1 MGWKGRMGR
10 TVAVV
15 AIVLCSVAALAGRG
29 AGAPGL
35 GNERAELRN
44 PGSLTERAPAVYRA
58 KFETSKGSFV
68 VEVHRGWAPL
78 GADRFYNLVKHGF
91 YDDCRFFRVI
101 DGLVAQAGM
110 NGDAAIQTAWSSAV
124 IADDSRR
131 EANKRGTVT
140 LASAGPNSRST
151 QFFVNLSENEKLF
164 DRQGLAPFGA
174 VVSGIEVV
182 DSLYSGY
189 GEGAPRGFGPE
200 QSRITAE
207 GNAYLKKTFPKL
219 DYVKRAFITN

>member
-1 MGWKGRMGR
+1 MGR
-10 TVAVV
+10 TGGMGWTVAVLATVLSPSLAV
-15 AIVLCSVAALAGRG
+15 AG
-29 AGAPGL
+29 
-35 GNERAELRN
+35 ERVELRN
-44 PGSLTERAPAVYRA
+44 PASLTERAPAVYRA

-91 YDDCRFFRVI
+91 YNDCRFFRVI

-110 NGDAAIQTAWSSAV
+110 NGDAAIQTAWSGAV

-131 EANKRGTVT
+131 DANKRGTVT
-140 LASAGPNSRST
+140 FASAGPNSRTT

-174 VVSGIEVV
+174 VVSGLEVV

-207 GNAYLKKTFPKL
+207 GNTYLKKSFPKL
-219 DYVKRAFITN
+219 DYVRRATIE